1 MVVENRRV
9 SVIDHTRKL
18 HTHSV
23 LCSCGGQVIEILQR
37 RVCVRAR
44 ILLGVRA

>member
-9 SVIDHTRKL
+9 SVIDHPRKL
-18 HTHSV
+18 HAHSV
-23 LCSCGGQVIEILQR
+23 LCSCGGRVVEILQH